1 MCVVLTNPFLV
12 SVCSLKLAPQSGSS
26 STQGKSVHDSARYTR
41 GAYGLMVRLTCQD
54 GAGAGQPGVYR
65 VRAHAAASVYEI
77 FEICEPR

>member
-1 MCVVLTNPFLV
+1 MLNAFLV
-12 SVCSLKLAPQSGSS
+12 SVCSLKLAPQSGV
-26 STQGKSVHDSARYTR
+26 GKGVHDSAPYTR

>member
-1 MCVVLTNPFLV
+1 MCCPNQPVLGVGVLAETCAAIGVVFNL
-12 SVCSLKLAPQSGSS
+12 
-26 STQGKSVHDSARYTR
+26 GKSVHDSARYTR

>member
-1 MCVVLTNPFLV
+1 MNV
-12 SVCSLKLAPQSGSS
+12 SPATTARYSGVSI
-26 STQGKSVHDSARYTR
+26 TKSVHDSARYTR